1 MPLIRSYPPASE
13 LDPTDAFVLDRIG
26 TGTMYIEGL
35 NLIAGAPY
43 VAAFEFLGDP
53 ALTSEILGAHTFT
66 LAAAFT
72 ANLFGAVGF
81 CDPAS
86 LPTATFVA
94 DIYHIAGAVSTHI
107 GTMTISTHGAFTFSV
122 AVAPTF
128 AAGDSIKFVGPTVI
142 DATATNF
149 WWSLLGAVAS

>member
-1 MPLIRSYPPASE
+1 MPQIRAYPQATV

-53 ALTSEILGAHTFT
+53 ATSDEILGAHPFT
-66 LAAAFT
+66 LSVAFS
-72 ANLFGAVGF
+72 ADLNGAVGF

-94 DIYHIAGAVSTHI
+94 DIYHIASAVSTHI
-107 GTMTISTHGAFTFSV
+107 GTMTISTLGTFTFSV

-128 AAGDSIKFVGPTVI
+128 AAGDSIKFVGPTVV
-142 DATATNF
+142 DLTATNF
-149 WWSLLGAVAS
+149 WWSILGAVA